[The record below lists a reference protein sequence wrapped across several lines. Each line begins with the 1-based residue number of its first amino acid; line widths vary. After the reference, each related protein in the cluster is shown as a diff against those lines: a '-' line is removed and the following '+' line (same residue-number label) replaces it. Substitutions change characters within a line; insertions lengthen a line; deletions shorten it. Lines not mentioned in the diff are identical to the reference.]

1 VARQN
6 RKAGAL
12 APAQPYDPTD
22 MSKPPILVTRR
33 IPSSILARLEEA
45 CEVDLHDR
53 GDLPYNDLL
62 NRIAGKQG
70 LLAVVTDAI
79 DRAVIETGADLKVI
93 STIAVGYNN
102 IDVAAARD
110 RGIVVTNTPDILT
123 ESTADLTWTLILGVM
138 RRVVEGDRLVRRG
151 QWKGFALDF
160 MLGNDLYG
168 KQLGIVGFGRI
179 GRAVAARASA
189 FGMRVAYVARVGR
202 PPAEPLYSPVSG
214 SPSLDV
220 ARDALTLRQAQGHP
234 EPGRGASDSRRAI
247 AAEAM
252 PLDRLLSTSDV
263 VSLHCPLTAE
273 TKHLINQTTLMRMKR
288 GAYLISA
295 ARGPIVDESALVW
308 ALENRV
314 IAGAAL
320 DVYEREPEIHPKL
333 PAFENVVLSPHLGSS
348 AIETRTAMIDL
359 AARNVIA
366 VLAGEPAI
374 TPVL

>member
-1 VARQN
+1 V
-6 RKAGAL
+6 
-12 APAQPYDPTD
+12 
-22 MSKPPILVTRR
+22 
-33 IPSSILARLEEA
+33 
-45 CEVDLHDR
+45 
-53 GDLPYNDLL
+53 
-62 NRIAGKQG
+62 
-70 LLAVVTDAI
+70 LAVVTDAL
-79 DRAVIETGADLKVI
+79 DRAVIEAGRDLKVI

-102 IDVAAARD
+102 IDVAAARA

-123 ESTADLTWTLILGVM
+123 ESTADLTWSLILGIM

-160 MLGNDLYG
+160 MLGSDLHG

-179 GRAVAARASA
+179 GRAVAARAPA
-189 FGMRVAYVARVGR
+189 FGMRVAYAARSAS
-202 PPAEPLYSPVSG
+202 PAAPALVSPVSG
-214 SPSLDV
+214 SPV
-220 ARDALTLRQAQGHP
+220 
-234 EPGRGASDSRRAI
+234 
-247 AAEAM
+247 AAEGM
-252 PLDRLLSTSDV
+252 PLDRLLSTSDI

-333 PAFENVVLSPHLGSS
+333 PSFENVVLSPHLGSS

-359 AARNVIA
+359 AARNVLA

-374 TPVL
+374 TPI

>member
-1 VARQN
+1 
-6 RKAGAL
+6 
-12 APAQPYDPTD
+12 
-22 MSKPPILVTRR
+22 M
-33 IPSSILARLEEA
+33 
-45 CEVDLHDR
+45 
-53 GDLPYNDLL
+53 
-62 NRIAGKQG
+62 
-70 LLAVVTDAI
+70 LAVVTDAL
-79 DRAVIETGADLKVI
+79 DRAVIEAGRDLKVI

-102 IDVAAARD
+102 IDVAAARA

-123 ESTADLTWTLILGVM
+123 ESTADLTWSLILGIM

-160 MLGNDLYG
+160 MLGSDLHG

-179 GRAVAARASA
+179 GRAVAARAPA
-189 FGMRVAYVARVGR
+189 FGMRVAYAARSAS
-202 PPAEPLYSPVSG
+202 PAAPALVSPVSG
-214 SPSLDV
+214 SP
-220 ARDALTLRQAQGHP
+220 
-234 EPGRGASDSRRAI
+234 I
-247 AAEAM
+247 AAEGM
-252 PLDRLLSTSDV
+252 PLDRLLSTSDI

-333 PAFENVVLSPHLGSS
+333 PSFENVVLSPHLGSS

-359 AARNVIA
+359 AARNVLA

-374 TPVL
+374 TPI

>member
-1 VARQN
+1 
-6 RKAGAL
+6 
-12 APAQPYDPTD
+12 
-22 MSKPPILVTRR
+22 M
-33 IPSSILARLEEA
+33 
-45 CEVDLHDR
+45 
-53 GDLPYNDLL
+53 
-62 NRIAGKQG
+62 
-70 LLAVVTDAI
+70 LAVVTDAL
-79 DRAVIETGADLKVI
+79 DRAVIEAGRDLKVI

-102 IDVAAARD
+102 IDVAAARA

-123 ESTADLTWTLILGVM
+123 ESTADLTWSLILGIM

-160 MLGNDLYG
+160 MLGSDLHG

-179 GRAVAARASA
+179 GRAVAARAPA
-189 FGMRVAYVARVGR
+189 FGMRVAYAARSAS
-202 PPAEPLYSPVSG
+202 PAAPALVSPVSG
-214 SPSLDV
+214 SPV
-220 ARDALTLRQAQGHP
+220 
-234 EPGRGASDSRRAI
+234 
-247 AAEAM
+247 AAEGM
-252 PLDRLLSTSDV
+252 PLDRLLSTSDI

-333 PAFENVVLSPHLGSS
+333 HSFENVVLSPHLGSS

-359 AARNVIA
+359 AARNVLA

-374 TPVL
+374 TPI